1 MDGLAQFLCAG
12 GYERLRRAT
21 RSHRSD
27 LVVRLC
33 GEVGLQPSEV
43 VSVGPDDIHQIGG
56 SRFLAV
62 GNREAFLP
70 ADVAHDLRKYAGSI
84 ESSGDGGPLVDVSE
98 RRVQMLVRESGD
110 RAADTIG
117 DERFREV
124 STRDLRAA
132 HARRLVRDGVDPRIV
147 LAVTAYDRLA
157 ALEPHLAA
165 PDREQVAAALS
176 GETAGD
182 DQPARLRRTVT
193 VAADVGEALA
203 AASTASDIYTTVCD
217 RLADTDRYRFAWIT
231 EATGDGLDI
240 RAYAGTEMES
250 VERMLSERDVTGVL
264 DDQEIRTEDSPIE
277 TATLITIPLVGG
289 ETTRGLLGVGITPGE
304 IGATEL
310 DLLAA
315 LGAQVGHALT
325 AVEHKRLLLADTV
338 TELTFNVGR
347 EAAVIPETADAL
359 DCGFELVGVVP
370 TDEGLLCYVT
380 AREVTPDA
388 VLEQTAA
395 TDAVG
400 DVRFVGD
407 YDAGILLELTLRTS
421 PTRTLA
427 EAGGRIQSY
436 EIDSR
441 GGRLVGEVST
451 DVDVRE
457 VVETVTD
464 AFPGVHLAA
473 KRKAERETE
482 TDVGFRKT
490 LADELTERQAAALR
504 SAYFGGYFEWPRD
517 STAEELADSLGVSS
531 PTLHHH
537 LRTAQQKLLRAFLD
551 DT

>member
-1 MDGLAQFLCAG
+1 MGGLAQFLCAG
-12 GYERLRRAT
+12 GYEQFRRAT

-33 GEVGLQPSEV
+33 GEVGLRPSEV
-43 VSVGPDDIHQIGG
+43 VTVRSGDVHQIGG
-56 SRFLAV
+56 ARFLAV
-62 GNREAFLP
+62 EDREAFLP
-70 ADVAHDLRKYAGSI
+70 ADVAHDLRKYARSVDGS
-84 ESSGDGGPLVDVSE
+84 ESGGGPLVDVSK

-110 RAADTIG
+110 RAADTTG

-132 HARRLVRDGVDPRIV
+132 HARQLIRDGIDPRIV
-147 LAVTAYDRLA
+147 LAVTAYERLA
-157 ALEPHLAA
+157 ALESHLDS

-176 GETAGD
+176 PESAAD
-182 DQPARLRRTVT
+182 DHDSRLQRTVAA
-193 VAADVGEALA
+193 AADVGEALA
-203 AASTASDIYTTVCD
+203 AASTASDIHTTVCD
-217 RLADTDRYRFAWIT
+217 RLADTEGYRFVWIT

-240 RAYAGTEMES
+240 RAHAGVETET
-250 VERMLSERDVTGVL
+250 VERILSEQNVTAAL
-264 DDQEIRTEDSPIE
+264 DDPEIRTENTE
-277 TATLITIPLVGG
+277 TAMLVVIPLVD
-289 ETTRGLLGVGITPGE
+289 ETTRGLLGVGITPDE
-304 IGATEL
+304 IDETEL

-347 EAAVIPETADAL
+347 EAAVIPETAAAL

-370 TDEGLLCYVT
+370 ADEGLLCYVA
-380 AREVTPDA
+380 ARDVTPDA
-388 VLEQTAA
+388 VLEHTAT

-400 DVRFVGD
+400 DIRLVGD
-407 YDAGILLELTLRTS
+407 DAAGILLELTLCHS

-436 EIDSR
+436 EVDSR
-441 GGRLVGEVST
+441 GGRLVGDVST
-451 DVDVRE
+451 DVDVRG

-464 AFPGVHLAA
+464 AFHGVHLTA
-473 KRKAERETE
+473 KRKAERETA
-482 TDVGFRKT
+482 TDVGFRET